1 MNKITTTAIAALLGL
16 SGTALASE
24 VMVGDYNFDLDQF
37 AGASVN
43 YRTHADGGQVTFDGK
58 LWDNTVGVDGY
69 TIGELAAG
77 QYGSDP
83 GDQLSLNSRTS
94 EGEGQDWFTLNF
106 ATGLTVGDAANDTFV
121 FFEIT
126 SSNSGVDTEGT
137 SWEISFNGGAFFN
150 ASLGD
155 ATFLD
160 NSALS
165 VENVNQVAF
174 DLSDFGLSMGDTL
187 TSVTVRNLDTGSGTS
202 DPDFIFGGLESGL
215 TVVPLPPAAFA
226 GLGLLAGC
234 AGVRQ
239 YRRR

>member
-1 MNKITTTAIAALLGL
+1 
-16 SGTALASE
+16 
-24 VMVGDYNFDLDQF
+24 
-37 AGASVN
+37 
-43 YRTHADGGQVTFDGK
+43 K
-58 LWDNTVGVDGY
+58 LWDNAVGVNNY

-83 GDQLSLNSRTS
+83 GDQLSLNSRGTQ
-94 EGEGQDWFTLNF
+94 GQDWFTLNF
-106 ATGLTVGDAANDTFV
+106 AMSLTVGDAANDTFV
-121 FFEIT
+121 FYEIT

-174 DLSDFGLSMGDTL
+174 DLTDFGLSMGDTL

-202 DPDFIFGGLESGL
+202 DPDFIFGGLENGL
-215 TVVPLPPAAFA
+215 TVVPLPPAV
-226 GLGLLAGC
+226 LASL
-234 AGVRQ
+234 
-239 YRRR
+239 

>member
-1 MNKITTTAIAALLGL
+1 MKKTTALTTAALLGFT
-16 SGTALASE
+16 GTAIASD
-24 VMVGDYNFDLDQF
+24 VTIGDYSFDLGQF

-43 YRTHADGGQVTFDGK
+43 YRTSGDGGHVTFDGK
-58 LWDNTVGVDGY
+58 LWDNTAGVDGF

-77 QYGSDP
+77 QHGSDP
-83 GDQLSLNSRTS
+83 GDQLSLNSRSTL
-94 EGEGQDWFTLNF
+94 GQGQDWFMLNF
-106 ATGLTVGDAANDTFV
+106 ALSLTVGDSANDKFV
-121 FFEIT
+121 FYEIT
-126 SSNSGVDTEGT
+126 SSTSGVDVEGT
-137 SWEISFNGGAFFN
+137 SWEISFNGGAFYN

-160 NSALS
+160 YSALS
-165 VENVNQVAF
+165 VENVNQIAF
-174 DLSDFGLSMGDTL
+174 NLTDFGLNVGDTL
-187 TSVTVRNLDTGSGTS
+187 TSVMVRNIDSGNGTS
-202 DPDFIFGGLESGL
+202 DPDFIFGALGSTL

>member
-1 MNKITTTAIAALLGL
+1 MNKSTAIASAALLGL
-16 SGTALASE
+16 AGTAFASD
-24 VMVGDYNFDLDQF
+24 VTVGDYTFDLGQF

-43 YRTHADGGQVTFDGK
+43 YRANTDGGHVTFDGK
-58 LWDNTVGVDGY
+58 LWDNAVGVNNY

-83 GDQLSLNSRTS
+83 GDQLSLNSRGTQ
-94 EGEGQDWFTLNF
+94 GQDWFTLNF
-106 ATGLTVGDAANDTFV
+106 AMSLTVGDAANDTFV
-121 FFEIT
+121 FYEIT

-174 DLSDFGLSMGDTL
+174 DLTDFGLSMGDTL

-202 DPDFIFGGLESGL
+202 DPDFIFGGLENGL
-215 TVVPLPPAAFA
+215 TVVPLPPAVLAS
-226 GLGLLAGC
+226 LGLLAGC